1 MGYIAVGCCC
11 DGYLAEAEMKKIS
24 IYEHPVIAKA
34 YPVESVRELAE
45 RYGVSRQAIY
55 DILKKEGVERGICP
69 KCGEKL

>member
-1 MGYIAVGCCC
+1 
-11 DGYLAEAEMKKIS
+11 MKKIS

-55 DILKKEGVERGICP
+55 DILKKEGKERGVCR